1 MMLLCYSEDT
11 SLTSNLLLKGC
22 RVVGTAGEDDKV
34 ELLKQLG
41 FDDAFNY
48 KTVSDIKEAVAK
60 ACPKGS

>member
-1 MMLLCYSEDT
+1 M
-11 SLTSNLLLKGC
+11 
-22 RVVGTAGEDDKV
+22 GTAGEDDKV

-48 KTVSDIKEAVAK
+48 KTVGDIKEAVAK